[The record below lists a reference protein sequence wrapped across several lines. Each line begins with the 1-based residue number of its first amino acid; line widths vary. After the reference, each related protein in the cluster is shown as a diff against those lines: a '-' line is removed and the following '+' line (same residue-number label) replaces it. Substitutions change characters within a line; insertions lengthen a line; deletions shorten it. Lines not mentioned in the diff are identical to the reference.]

1 VKKRDR
7 PGFGNSTLL
16 LLQSFLKRRSQK
28 LFKRPNCSLTLF
40 WLHDLLLKMRI
51 LHLDRSRVN

>member
-1 VKKRDR
+1 LKKRDR

-16 LLQSFLKRRSQK
+16 LLYSFLKRRPQK

-40 WLHDLLLKMRI
+40 WLHDWLLKMRI
-51 LHLDRSRVN
+51 VKLR